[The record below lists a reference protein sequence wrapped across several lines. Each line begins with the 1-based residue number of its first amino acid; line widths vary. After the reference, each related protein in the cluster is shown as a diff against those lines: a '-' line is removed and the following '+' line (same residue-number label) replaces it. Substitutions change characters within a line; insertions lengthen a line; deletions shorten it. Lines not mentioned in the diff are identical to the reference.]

1 MDRRLILPLLAA
13 AALVSTVVPRPHWGA
28 SSWAAQVATA
38 EPGADASSAQARDLG
53 GGVRGPRHARATPRP
68 RLAPDTVDAALA
80 VDVSGDA
87 TAARFSLAVVNTAD
101 RRVEVN
107 FPDGRT
113 RDFAVYD
120 AAGREVWRW
129 SRGRLFTQ
137 LMQNK
142 LLTARDSAVYAG
154 AWPSPAPGRYTV
166 VAELRSDNHPI
177 RRTAAFVVPAP
188 VPAGRRGRG
197 PGRPSARHPLS
208 ARVSALVSARVS
220 APSGTRRR

>member
-28 SSWAAQVATA
+28 TSWAAQVGGA
-38 EPGADASSAQARDLG
+38 EPQPASGSLHVRDLSG
-53 GGVRGPRHARATPRP
+53 AARGLRHARATPPP

-80 VDVSGDA
+80 VDVTGDA
-87 TAARFSLAVVNTAD
+87 AARFSLAVVNTAD

-107 FPDGRT
+107 SPDGRT

-142 LLTARDSAVYAG
+142 LLPARDSAVYAE
-154 AWPSPAPGRYTV
+154 AWRAPAPGRYTV

-188 VPAGRRGRG
+188 IPAGAVAAA
-197 PGRPSARHPLS
+197 PG
-208 ARVSALVSARVS
+208 
-220 APSGTRRR
+220 APAPVTP

>member
-1 MDRRLILPLLAA
+1 MDRRLFLPLLAA
-13 AALVSTVVPRPHWGA
+13 AALVMTVVPRAHWGA
-28 SSWAAQVATA
+28 QFA
-38 EPGADASSAQARDLG
+38 GAPLNASQQPAGERGAH
-53 GGVRGPRHARATPRP
+53 VRGLTGAARGSRHARATPRL

-80 VDVSGDA
+80 IEVPGDA
-87 TAARFSLAVVNTAD
+87 RAARFSLAVVNTAD

-120 AAGREVWRW
+120 ASGREVWRW

-142 LLTARDSAVYAG
+142 LLQAHDSTVYTG
-154 AWPSPAPGRYTV
+154 AWPAPTPGRYTV

-177 RRTAAFVVPAP
+177 RRSAAFVVPAP
-188 VPAGRRGRG
+188 IPAGAVAQAAG
-197 PGRPSARHPLS
+197 A
-208 ARVSALVSARVS
+208 A
-220 APSGTRRR
+220 APVTP